1 MNKKQRQYRR
11 AVANGEVYTPKRK
24 PDRRAVANG
33 EVYTPKRKPAM
44 PSPKIIELKTRYKRV
59 KRVDPDNEE

>member
-1 MNKKQRQYRR
+1 MNKKQRQY
-11 AVANGEVYTPKRK
+11 
-24 PDRRAVANG
+24 RRAVANG

>member
-24 PDRRAVANG
+24 P
-33 EVYTPKRKPAM
+33 AM
-44 PSPKIIELKTRYKRV
+44 PSPMIIQLNSYGGRTIYKHDR
-59 KRVDPDNEE
+59 

>member
-24 PDRRAVANG
+24 P
-33 EVYTPKRKPAM
+33 AM
-44 PSPKIIELKTRYKRV
+44 PSPKIIQLKTRYRRK
-59 KRVDPDNEE
+59 KKVDQDDQE